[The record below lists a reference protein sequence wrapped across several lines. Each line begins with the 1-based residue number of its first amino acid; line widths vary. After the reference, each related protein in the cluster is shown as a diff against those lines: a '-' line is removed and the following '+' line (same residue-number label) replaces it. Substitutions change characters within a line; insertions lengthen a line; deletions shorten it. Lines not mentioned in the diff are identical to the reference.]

1 MKNLENVKS
10 VLDFLGEENVDKI
23 RQELTEAIIDN
34 LNESIE
40 QHWVVLPE
48 TFAVMWDGLAE
59 EVFNKYKPKIKKA
72 MGENIESMLKR
83 LKECKEREEGVE

>member
-1 MKNLENVKS
+1 MKDLENVKT

-23 RQELTEAIIDN
+23 RQAMTDALIDN

-40 QHWVVLPE
+40 QEWIVLPE
-48 TFAVMWDGLAE
+48 TFSVMWDGLAE

-83 LKECKEREEGVE
+83 LKECKDQEEGE